1 MGMMSVTMRDSGIV
15 PIPFGYR
22 HDMASNF
29 DLEEQEQ
36 LAELK
41 HFWKTYGHWITLA
54 VTVVLGAYAAYTGY
68 QYWQRDQA
76 SKAAQLY
83 DQVEQAVQAG
93 DVARI
98 ERAWTDIQE
107 RYGRTTIAL
116 QAGLLTAQ
124 ALSAQ
129 SKDEA
134 ARKALAWVVE
144 KSSDPAYRD
153 MARLRLASLYL
164 QSKNYS
170 EAQALL
176 SAEYLPEFQ
185 GLAHDLRG
193 DVLQAQEQAEQ
204 AKSAYQQA
212 QAQLKDQ
219 PEFLSLVNAK
229 LAALGVATDSAKT
242 P

>member
-1 MGMMSVTMRDSGIV
+1 
-15 PIPFGYR
+15 
-22 HDMASNF
+22 MASNY

-41 HFWKTYGHWITLA
+41 HFWKTYGNWITLA
-54 VTVVLGAYAAYTGY
+54 VTMVLGAYAAYTGY

-98 ERAWTDIQE
+98 ERAWADIQE
-107 RYGRTTIAL
+107 RYGRTTLAQ

-129 SKDEA
+129 NKDEA
-134 ARKALAWVVE
+134 ARKALAWVAE

-153 MARLRLASLYL
+153 IARLRLASLYL

-193 DVLQAQEQAEQ
+193 DVLQAQEQLEQ

-212 QAQLKDQ
+212 QVQLKDQ
-219 PEFLSLVNAK
+219 PEFLSLVKAK
-229 LAALGVATDSAKT
+229 LAALGVASDSVKT